1 MSSKFSLPA
10 RLGLL
15 VAGTVLP
22 LILFAG
28 VIVYQHHNERREEAF
43 ARVLELVR
51 STRLILDSEVKSMTA
66 GLQVLALSETLQRD
80 DFENFRRNAEAFL
93 SQFPESQSIVIADR
107 EGRQVFDTRMAPGTV
122 LPVRTTRAGTGEVFQ
137 TRRPSYS
144 PLFQGSISKDLI
156 ITITVPVFR
165 NGDVVYDLSFN
176 PSLAEFQR
184 IIERQR
190 PSEDWTFSF
199 FDQNGVNFARV
210 PNPEKTIGQRASPTL
225 FAEMFKVPENKIS
238 TVSLEGVS
246 LLTAFARSEVTG
258 WTVAAGI
265 SEATLTAPL
274 VQQLMLTAAIGTGLL
289 LIGLGFAVRLATRL
303 ARAESMQTLL
313 VDELNHRVK
322 NTLQTVQSIAAQTFR
337 HAHDIPDALQK
348 FEGRVIAMGRANG
361 LLSEE
366 RWRNADMAHLVES
379 ALEPFRA
386 KEKERVHISGP
397 SLQVAPPSA
406 VMISM
411 MLHELATNAAKYG
424 ALSNDGGEV
433 FIDWRPVGNGDAA
446 RATELAGNRWSRG
459 GDAHAQGFW
468 HHAHPTR
475 TRGPARRQGRYR
487 VRAVGAP
494 LHAGMSG
501 SLSADTRFITPP

>member
-1 MSSKFSLPA
+1 MSPKFSLPV

-15 VAGTVLP
+15 VAGTLLP
-22 LILFAG
+22 LIAFAG

-43 ARVLELVR
+43 ARVMQLVR

-66 GLQVLALSETLQRD
+66 GLQVLALSPALQRD

-93 SQFPESQSIVIADR
+93 SQFPETQTVVIADR
-107 EGRQVFDTRMAPGTV
+107 DGRQVFDTRAAPGKL
-122 LPVRTTRAGTGEVFQ
+122 LPLRTARTGAGEVFQ
-137 TRRPSYS
+137 TRRPAYS
-144 PLFQGSISKDLI
+144 PLFTGSVSKELL

-165 NGDVVYDLSFN
+165 SGDVVYDLSFN

-184 IIERQR
+184 IIERQY

-210 PNPEKTIGQRASPTL
+210 PNPDSTIGQRASPTL
-225 FAEMFKVPENKIS
+225 FAEMFKAPEAKVP
-238 TVSLEGVS
+238 TVSLEGVP

-274 VQQLMLTAAIGTGLL
+274 WRQLMLTAVFGTILL
-289 LIGLGFAVRLATRL
+289 LVGLGFAVNLATRL
-303 ARAESMQTLL
+303 ARAEAMQSLL

-348 FEGRVIAMGRANG
+348 FDGRVIAMGRANG

-366 RWRNADMAHLVES
+366 RWRNADMADLVKS
-379 ALEPFRA
+379 ALDPFIA
-386 KEKERVHISGP
+386 KDKQRVHMSGP
-397 SLQVAPPSA
+397 SLHVAAPSA

-424 ALSNDGGEV
+424 ALSNDTGEV
-433 FIDWRPVGNGDAA
+433 FIDWRPVGA
-446 RATELAGNRWSRG
+446 
-459 GDAHAQGFW
+459 GDAHVQVIWREAG
-468 HHAHPTR
+468 
-475 TRGPARRQGRYR
+475 GPA
-487 VRAVGAP
+487 VAAP
-494 LHAGMSG
+494 ARKGFG
-501 SLSADTRFITPP
+501 TSLIQRGLTGQLGGSADIEFAPSGLRCTLECPVR